1 MSTIKRRSSDLL
13 LEARA
18 FRAHRRST
26 DDAIFNFF
34 SAIDTPKSLAAWLLY
49 KSNEHDQLTT
59 LDLNPDQ
66 YGENPYRF
74 RLDLAAISFLSKA
87 KFLKTSFRKE
97 EVAFAKFFKYEELC
111 RETNLR
117 FRRPMLDPL
126 NNGSNVWLL
135 NAVKRKVL
143 EVLGDFSPDEFVD
156 EANWGPGVSTLV
168 KGERVSAINKF
179 HAGRGIT
186 RDLYSLVSSW
196 FPVAYPSWH
205 RSLEHSHG
213 PDYFVMQ
220 VGNSIVTV
228 PKNSKT
234 DRVIAIEPDINL
246 WFQKAI
252 GSMIRRRL
260 RRVGIDLNSQLRNQQ
275 LARKGSI
282 DSSLATVDFSSASDS
297 IALEVVR
304 EVLPSRWFQLLDAC
318 RSKFGTLDSGPIR
331 WEKFSS
337 MGNGFT
343 FELESLIFYA
353 AAASVQEYLLLNGVN
368 AHGPISVFGDDVIIP
383 NEAFDLFSSFSTFLG
398 FRVNPD
404 KSYHQGHFRESCGSY
419 YYSGVDCKPLF
430 LKEKLGE
437 IESLYKLA
445 NGLRLLAH
453 RYGFDR
459 SCDARFLDSWTIV
472 YLWIPEPLRFRVPRE
487 AGDTG
492 LISNFDEAI
501 PIRARYGIEGYYYR
515 ALSRVSVNVSAETE
529 SVLLARLW
537 QPSTQMRK
545 NSYALRGR
553 SRRQINLSLVPR
565 WYNLGEWY

>member
-1 MSTIKRRSSDLL
+1 
-13 LEARA
+13 LEARV

-26 DDAIFNFF
+26 DDAIFNFL
-34 SAIDTPKSLAAWLLY
+34 SAINTPKSLAAWLLY

-59 LDLNPDQ
+59 LDINPDQ
-66 YGENPYRF
+66 YDQNPYRF
-74 RLDLAAISFLSKA
+74 RLDMAAVSFLSKA
-87 KFLKTSFRKE
+87 KFLKTSFKKE
-97 EVAFAKFFKYEELC
+97 DVAFAKFFKYEELC
-111 RETNLR
+111 RETNNR

-126 NNGSNVWLL
+126 NDGSNVWLL
-135 NAVKRKVL
+135 NAVKRKVS
-143 EVLGDFSPDEFVD
+143 VILGDFSPEEFVD

-179 HAGRGIT
+179 HEERGIT
-186 RDLYSLVSSW
+186 RDLYSLVSGW
-196 FPVAYPSWH
+196 FSVAYPSWD
-205 RSLEHSHG
+205 RSLTHLHG
-213 PDYFVMQ
+213 ENYFLSQ

-234 DRVIAIEPDINL
+234 DRVIAIEPGINL
-246 WFQKAI
+246 WFQKSI

-260 RRVGIDLNSQLRNQQ
+260 RRFGIDLNSQQRNQE
-275 LARKGSI
+275 LARIGSL
-282 DSSLATVDFSSASDS
+282 DASLATVDFSSASDS

-304 EVLPSRWFQLLDAC
+304 EVLPPRWFQLLDAC
-318 RSKFGTLDSGPIR
+318 RSKFGTLDSGPIK

-353 AAASVQEYLLLNGVN
+353 AAWACQEYLLEQGHD

-383 NEAFDLFSSFSTFLG
+383 NVAFDLFSSFSTFLG
-398 FRVNPD
+398 FKVNPD
-404 KSYHQGHFRESCGSY
+404 KSYHQGYFRESCGSY
-419 YYSGVDCKPLF
+419 YYKGVDCKPLF

-453 RYGFDR
+453 RYNSHCG
-459 SCDARFLDSWTIV
+459 CDARFLDCWTAV
-472 YLWIPEPLRFRVPRE
+472 YLWIPDPLRIRVPRE

-492 LISNFDEAI
+492 LISNFDEAT
-501 PIRARYGIEGYYYR
+501 PVRARYGIEGYYYR
-515 ALSRVSVNVSAETE
+515 AMSRIGVQVSAETE
-529 SVLLARLW
+529 SVLLTRLW
-537 QPSTQMRK
+537 QPSTQEHG

-553 SRRQINLSLVPR
+553 SKRQINMSLVPR
-565 WYNLGEWY
+565 WYNLGDWY